1 MTVIVDAA
9 EQVNPLDN
17 LRDPRWR
24 GRRLLGRQQLWAGV
38 AAAVVCWGWNDYGQA
53 DAPPLGR
60 FTALAAGNAH
70 NCAIR
75 VDKTIVCWGHGPH
88 VKTLPE
94 GAFTVVAAGLDHSCA
109 IRADGTITCWGVS
122 AWPTAVSGS
131 TSAAMGGRGS
141 R

>member
-70 NCAIR
+70 TCAIR
-75 VDKTIVCWGHGPH
+75 VDKTI
-88 VKTLPE
+88 
-94 GAFTVVAAGLDHSCA
+94 A
-109 IRADGTITCWGVS
+109 CWGVS

-131 TSAAMGGRGS
+131 TSAAMGGGGLGDGAEGCGWVLWGVVGCGRGDHDGAGADGA
-141 R
+141 